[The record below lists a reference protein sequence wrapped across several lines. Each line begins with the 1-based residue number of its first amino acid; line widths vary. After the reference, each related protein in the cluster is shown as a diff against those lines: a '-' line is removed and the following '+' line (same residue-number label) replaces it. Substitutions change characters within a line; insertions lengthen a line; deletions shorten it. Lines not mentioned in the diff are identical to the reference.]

1 METVPLSKCYEDF
14 RDDYPHHYKLW
25 VESIGKM
32 SHTKDQSNQKNFD
45 EDTSWIP
52 EFSKIISISIGF
64 VTPDGERH
72 IKSFIYHDE
81 KKLLLELKE
90 TLEKVEKLGF
100 DICGHNIKKFHL
112 PFINKRMIINGIT
125 PPKILPKY
133 DDKPWE
139 TRVIDLKEMWNV
151 GYYKS
156 YTTLDLIMFS
166 LDLEP
171 KNIVKAKETIFSL
184 YWEEKNTNKIKE
196 ISEDYISALM
206 DISVKINTLN
216 D

>member
-14 RDDYPHHYKLW
+14 RDDYPNHYKLW
-25 VESIGKM
+25 VESINKM
-32 SHTKDQSNQKNFD
+32 SHTKDQSNQQNFD
-45 EDTSWIP
+45 EDTSWMP

-64 VTPDGERH
+64 LTPDDKRH
-72 IKSFIYHDE
+72 IKSFNGHNE
-81 KKLLLELKE
+81 KKLLLEFKE

-139 TRVIDLKEMWNV
+139 TRVIDLKELWNV

-166 LDLEP
+166 LGLDI
-171 KNIVKAKETIFSL
+171 KNIVETKGSIFSL
-184 YWEEKNTNKIKE
+184 YWKEKDNSKIKE
-196 ISEDYISALM
+196 ISEDYISSLM
-206 DISVKINTLN
+206 DITVKINTLN